1 MTGVRLKVCSVG
13 VGAGMPVMSTAQKW
27 LSWAAPVLV
36 PLVLLV
42 ITTAVLFV
50 LDVFLDPEHLIFGY
64 LVPTTLIAIAYG
76 STAAMLTS
84 IAGVILATYFLYEPT
99 FSLLIRDPLHIAELA
114 FFTLLALAASQVVAK
129 ITHDKRDK

>member
-1 MTGVRLKVCSVG
+1 MTDVTRTEPREP
-13 VGAGMPVMSTAQKW
+13 GAGMPVMSSARKW

-36 PLVLLV
+36 PLVLLA
-42 ITTAVLFV
+42 ITTAILFV

-84 IAGVILATYFLYEPT
+84 IAGVILAAYFLYEPT
-99 FSLLIRDPLHIAELA
+99 FTLLIRDPLHIAELA

-129 ITHDKRDK
+129 ITHDKRDL